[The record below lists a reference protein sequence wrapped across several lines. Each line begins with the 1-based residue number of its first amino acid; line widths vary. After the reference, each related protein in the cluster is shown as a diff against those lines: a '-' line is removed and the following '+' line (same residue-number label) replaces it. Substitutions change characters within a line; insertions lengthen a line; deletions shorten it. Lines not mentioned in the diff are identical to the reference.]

1 MQPGASESAWE
12 QRMNQ
17 EVAWEDRQKTDISH
31 ENIPWHEYE
40 EGARHI

>member
-1 MQPGASESAWE
+1 
-12 QRMNQ
+12 MNQ

-31 ENIPWHEYE
+31 ENIPWHDYCE